1 MLKLY
6 VIGQEKLTAARKMA
20 LRAWNNEEGASL
32 AEYAL
37 LIALV
42 LIGALASCTFA
53 RSWLKGYPDNQEEF
67 YLMLLIASAVGSVIM
82 LGKQTEGAQP
92 SGDKNSKNKSAHGGR
107 LELDRM
113 KGPLRTALRLAFA
126 VLLFFWILNIWGI
139 PLPIGVTVARTVIKV
154 LLVVLICY
162 IAFLGAAAGIREDSH
177 LGVTLFRDML
187 PMPAQKAVLIGIDLI
202 LAGFGAVMVIA
213 GITLMRF
220 GWDTLLPMLDIP
232 ESFRTLAITSCG
244 ALVCLFSGTRAVLRM
259 LTFQHWQVVP
269 DQPGV

>member
-1 MLKLY
+1 MRGDTPIIHRIERTLDAIKLVCIVVASVALVVLIVTFGWLVFGRY
-6 VIGQEKLTAARKMA
+6 VLNVTPTWVEQL
-20 LRAWNNEEGASL
+20 
-32 AEYAL
+32 AL
-37 LIALV
+37 L
-42 LIGALASCTFA
+42 
-53 RSWLKGYPDNQEEF
+53 
-67 YLMLLIASAVGSVIM
+67 
-82 LGKQTEGAQP
+82 
-92 SGDKNSKNKSAHGGR
+92 
-107 LELDRM
+107 
-113 KGPLRTALRLAFA
+113 
-126 VLLFFWILNIWGI
+126 
-139 PLPIGVTVARTVIKV
+139 
-154 LLVVLICY
+154 LICY